1 MAAEETLAAEG
12 AAQAAEHGAEHA
24 MTPASYIGHHLTFL
38 QKPVGDGGGFWTLN
52 VDTLFTS
59 TVLGVLVL
67 GFIMWVGRGATAGV
81 PSGRQALVEFIVEFV
96 NDQVKGIFDK
106 SYSFVAPLALT
117 VFLWVLFMNAMDF
130 LPVDIINEFVL
141 KPLHIEEFRLVPTAD
156 VNTTFALALSV
167 WFLMI
172 GFAIKAKGLGGFLH
186 ELYAAPF
193 GEPKL
198 TMNPVSWLLAPLLA
212 LANFAMQMIEYVSKP
227 LSHSLR
233 LFGNM
238 YAGEIIFLLLWLLA
252 ATGAVHWWLAS
263 VFFGAVWALFHILI
277 VILQAYIFMML
288 TVVYISL
295 AHEHH

>member
-1 MAAEETLAAEG
+1 
-12 AAQAAEHGAEHA
+12 
-24 MTPASYIGHHLTFL
+24 
-38 QKPVGDGGGFWTLN
+38 
-52 VDTLFTS
+52 
-59 TVLGVLVL
+59 
-67 GFIMWVGRGATAGV
+67 
-81 PSGRQALVEFIVEFV
+81 
-96 NDQVKGIFDK
+96 
-106 SYSFVAPLALT
+106 

-130 LPVDIINEFVL
+130 LPVDIVAKGLQAVGI
-141 KPLHIEEFRLVPTAD
+141 PEFRLVPTAD
-156 VNTTFALALSV
+156 LNTTFALALSV
-167 WFLMI
+167 WILMI

-198 TMNPVSWLLAPLLA
+198 TLNPLSWILAPLLA

-252 ATGAVHWWLAS
+252 ATSIAGTAVAI
-263 VFFGAVWALFHILI
+263 VFGAAWAVFHILI
-277 VILQAYIFMML
+277 VFLQAYIFMML
-288 TVVYISL
+288 TIVYISL